1 MKMMQR
7 ENTEDTKSGIAQII
21 ASIPEIVY
29 KAFFTLIVVLAGVLI
44 VARFFPANS
53 GIRAFAS
60 GLIAWL
66 TCGVIVIGL
75 VIGFKLAYGVFLI
88 WHDFRLK
95 NAEYAAVQLSNQMK
109 AEKILREREERLTI
123 SDFREKYVERA
134 LQYGLNVDFAKK
146 TVASPFSNV
155 HTLAGNNGM
164 PQVVD
169 ANPLNQIAA
178 PQRRLTV
185 EEICSHIKRNSYKIY
200 IGSSLTTIGEPVSI
214 SIYKQHLRIIGSSQK
229 GKSSFVAGLIDIVS
243 QTHDP
248 EYVQFALLDKEH
260 KTSRLFASLPHILT
274 VVENDRLIPMHA
286 KSVDEVVV
294 HLEYLLQ
301 ILEVRYPMSEKRL
314 AKEPLIIVYLEEY
327 LRLKREL
334 QSRCKTA
341 LDKDEAQRV
350 YARFTFIMGQIAGE
364 GLKAKIQLW
373 LVSQMDYAEKDSD
386 LQETAGNI
394 TSGLSFCLSRPAAL
408 ASGFLCTELLNRNA
422 RDKKPGQAVCETPD
436 FSDLILAP
444 EYDLGKR
451 LAELE
456 EAEMQEE
463 DEEEDDTSTPVYAR
477 PYLLST
483 DAPVYTPS
491 TEVDTPAELPAIKQS
506 SITLATLQDA
516 IDVWNEVID
525 NTGKAIGREAL
536 QRELNNRGLTCSDD
550 RAKKLIKAIKE
561 RLPVEKAE

>member
-21 ASIPEIVY
+21 ASIPLIVY
-29 KAFFTLIVVLAGVLI
+29 KAFFTLVVVLVGVLI
-44 VARFFPANS
+44 IARFFPANS

-60 GLIAWL
+60 NLTTWL
-66 TCGVIVIGL
+66 TYGVIMIGVVIG
-75 VIGFKLAYGVFLI
+75 VKLAYGVFLI

-169 ANPLNQIAA
+169 ANPLNQIEA

-185 EEICSHIKRNSYKIY
+185 EEICSHIDRNSYKIF
-200 IGSSLTTIGEPVSI
+200 IGSSLTTIGNPVST
-214 SIYKQHLRIIGSSQK
+214 SIYKRHLRIIGSSQK
-229 GKSSFVAGLIDIVS
+229 GKSSFVAALLDIIS
-243 QTHDP
+243 RTHDP
-248 EYVQFALLDKEH
+248 EYVQFALLDKEYM
-260 KTSRLFASLPHILT
+260 TSKLFASLPHVLT
-274 VVENDRLIPMHA
+274 VIDNDRPTPVHA
-286 KSVDEVVV
+286 KNTNEVVTC
-294 HLEYLLQ
+294 LTYLLR
-301 ILEVRYPMSEKRL
+301 ILEARYTMRKSEI
-314 AKEPLIIVYLEEY
+314 AKEPLIIVYIEEY

-334 QSRCKTA
+334 QARCKTA
-341 LDKDEAQRV
+341 LDKEEAERM
-350 YARFTFIMGQIAGE
+350 YAQFTFIVGQIAGL
-364 GLKAKIQLW
+364 GLKVRIQLW

-394 TSGLSFCLSRPAAL
+394 TSGVSFCLSRPGAL
-408 ASGFLCTELLNRNA
+408 AAGFCSTELINKNA
-422 RDKKPGQAVCETPD
+422 QDKKPGQAVCEMPD
-436 FSDLILAP
+436 CVDLILSP
-444 EYDLGKR
+444 EYDLEKR
-451 LAELE
+451 LQAFE

-463 DEEEDDTSTPVYAR
+463 EEESTPVYTR

-483 DAPVYTPS
+483 DTPTYTPS
-491 TEVDTPAELPAIKQS
+491 TEVDTPAELPAVKQS
-506 SITLATLQDA
+506 NITLATLQDA